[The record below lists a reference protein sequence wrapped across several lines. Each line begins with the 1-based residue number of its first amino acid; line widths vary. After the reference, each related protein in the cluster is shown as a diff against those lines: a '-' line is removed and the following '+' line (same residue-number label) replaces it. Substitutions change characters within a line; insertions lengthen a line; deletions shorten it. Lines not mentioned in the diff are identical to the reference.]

1 MFSSNRG
8 TVNPSPNRTSIK
20 EANDHLQLLHERV
33 MELEST
39 TQQQSLAL
47 KDKDELLTT
56 TVRGITELKDTEIQS
71 LSTVIDQLRDRIKK
85 LEHLLREKDQQIET
99 LNHRCSLAEDV
110 ASYTPTVEKLLI
122 AMKKLPYK
130 SIKHN
135 SAKSKSRAVRSHSVK
150 MDRKV
155 SSDAGNSHEGLV
167 NSVDG
172 HASIPNQSFTDLR
185 IGRSFNI
192 NSNFSLSED
201 DEPSEML

>member
-1 MFSSNRG
+1 MFSNR

-33 MELEST
+33 MELEAT
-39 TQQQSLAL
+39 TQEQSEAL
-47 KDKDELLTT
+47 KKKDELLQTT
-56 TVRGITELKDTEIQS
+56 IRDITDLKDAEIHD
-71 LSTVIDQLRDRIKK
+71 LATIIDQLRDRIKK
-85 LEHLLREKDQQIET
+85 LEHLIREKDQQIEL
-99 LNHRCSLAEDV
+99 LNHRCSIAEDV
-110 ASYTPTVEKLLI
+110 ASYTPSVEKLLS

-130 SIKHN
+130 GSKHN
-135 SAKSKSRAVRSHSVK
+135 SSKPKSRSLRSHNQK
-150 MDRKV
+150 LDKK
-155 SSDAGNSHEGLV
+155 SSADNSHFHDGMT

-172 HASIPNQSFTDLR
+172 HVSIPNQSFADLR